1 MNLKCVKC
9 GVLRDRAAFICY
21 EVMGDEYIESFFFCP
36 DCGVYTVEVYH
47 DHFLGPSTASVQGP
61 VSREEGDA
69 AVEKIRRCPKPS
81 SKRCDCPA
89 HREYSR

>member
-1 MNLKCVKC
+1 VNLKYAKC
-9 GVLRDRAAFICY
+9 GAPRERTAFLCY
-21 EVMGDEYIESFFFCP
+21 EVDEYISSYFFCP

-61 VSREEGDA
+61 VSREAGDA

-81 SKRCDCPA
+81 SKRCDCPT
-89 HREYSR
+89 HRECE